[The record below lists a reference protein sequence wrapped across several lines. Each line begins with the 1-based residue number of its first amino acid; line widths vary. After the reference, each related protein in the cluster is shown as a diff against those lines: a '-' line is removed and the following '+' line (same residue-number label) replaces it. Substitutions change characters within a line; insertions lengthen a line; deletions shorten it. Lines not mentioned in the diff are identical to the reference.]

1 MTQSIP
7 RHSFDSKSNPSL
19 LANNA
24 AAAAASNDAFL
35 SSGLSPGATVHLIG
49 PGQVGR
55 AFLQQHQN
63 ANLRLVAVSDRS
75 GTVFNK
81 QGLSPAAIATHK
93 AAGVP
98 LLSLPAAEAIP
109 TELAI
114 RLVSA
119 DIVVDATPSTASD
132 TDAAVQR
139 GRAAL
144 QCGASLVLCSKNGLA
159 EAAADWLQPA
169 TRARIGVNAVLGGTG
184 GQLLRELDELQSH
197 CQSLALVGN
206 VTTTAII
213 TAVEQRA
220 VDTARRL
227 MAAHIGNAE
236 ERISASLRAAGYA

>member
-1 MTQSIP
+1 MP
-7 RHSFDSKSNPSL
+7 RTFEDYFETK
-19 LANNA
+19 A
-24 AAAAASNDAFL
+24 ALVGAMGAAGDEM
-35 SSGLSPGATVHLIG
+35 
-49 PGQVGR
+49 
-55 AFLQQHQN
+55 
-63 ANLRLVAVSDRS
+63 LVRRS

-169 TRARIGVNAVLGGTG
+169 TRARIGVNAVLGGTIVVG
-184 GQLLRELDELQSH
+184 SIFIGLNLLSDLLYKLLDPR
-197 CQSLALVGN
+197 
-206 VTTTAII
+206 T
-213 TAVEQRA
+213 R
-220 VDTARRL
+220 
-227 MAAHIGNAE
+227 
-236 ERISASLRAAGYA
+236 